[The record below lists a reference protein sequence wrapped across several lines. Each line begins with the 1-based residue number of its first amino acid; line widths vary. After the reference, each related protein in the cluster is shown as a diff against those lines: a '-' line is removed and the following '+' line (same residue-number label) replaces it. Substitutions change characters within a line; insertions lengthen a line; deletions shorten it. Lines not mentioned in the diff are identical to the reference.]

1 MPSSGAG
8 PIVELTEP
16 TVTIRQLPTAL
27 AFRRGGIAPHR
38 RSSRRSAAILC
49 RCGRAAH
56 REANVDRRIG
66 MGWRLLTAMGGGRR
80 VVWNVAGVAV
90 TAGGALRGS
99 VGKGLPTPS
108 SLAGRRIGAPSGAP
122 SARGCRL
129 RCLCSG
135 GGLSGAVEGLSL
147 SAGGAL
153 RGPVGKGLPTY
164 GVVRGWWV
172 VRSGGGSVALGW
184 GRPPG
189 PGRQGVA
196 DLRRWQVDL
205 HGLCHLP
212 GLCSCLIQR
221 FAARECDSNATLA
234 IDLRFAE

>member
-99 VGKGLPTPS
+99 VGKGLPTTVFV
-108 SLAGRRIGAPSGAP
+108 L
-122 SARGCRL
+122 
-129 RCLCSG
+129 
-135 GGLSGAVEGLSL
+135 
-147 SAGGAL
+147 
-153 RGPVGKGLPTY
+153 
-164 GVVRGWWV
+164 GWWV
-172 VRSGGGSVALGW
+172 VRSGGGFVALGW

-189 PGRQGVA
+189 PRRQGVA
-196 DLRRWQVDL
+196 DLRRCA
-205 HGLCHLP
+205 GLVGCPERWRVCRSRLGAPSGARSARGCRPTSLAGRSPRPLPLAWPLLVPHPAFRRARVRLQRDACH
-212 GLCSCLIQR
+212 
-221 FAARECDSNATLA
+221 
-234 IDLRFAE
+234 